1 MTDDRQDLPTSSDLH
16 EAVVEAVIATYARLH
31 SMDEV
36 KVREC
41 LAGGVP
47 FDSILGV
54 ELASAIED
62 VLAIKISEKSLMNT
76 KVYQSLAAFAAMVQV
91 CVSQSD
97 AAKSSTR

>member
-1 MTDDRQDLPTSSDLH
+1 VPDEPQDLPTSIEVGERVVD
-16 EAVVEAVIATYARLH
+16 AVVGAYARLH

-36 KVREC
+36 RVREC

-62 VLAIKISEKSLMNT
+62 VLVIKIPEKLLMNT
-76 KVYQSLAAFAAMVQV
+76 KVYLSLAAFATMVQQ
-91 CVSQSD
+91 CVSQGEAS
-97 AAKSSTR
+97 AQSSP